1 MDKNPAPGNDTPLEP
16 APSEIVPARP
26 IDPRQQAVMM
36 LDALGYPTPDMDGL
50 DAALIPED
58 MGEDDVDERLG
69 ASILGSNR
77 IFDGGFLHIDEVEL
91 EMPNGDVVTH
101 EVLRH
106 PGAVAI
112 IAVNE
117 AGQVLLVRQW
127 RTTLERVTLEIPAG
141 KLEPGEDPQDCALRE
156 LQEETG
162 YTAGSIRYLIPVA
175 CAAGYSDEI
184 IHIYLASNLQPG
196 LAHPD
201 QDEFV
206 EPLWMDLSELVD
218 MVLDG
223 RIEDSK
229 TIIGALA
236 WDAIAS
242 RL

>member
-1 MDKNPAPGNDTPLEP
+1 MDKNPAPIESTEP
-16 APSEIVPARP
+16 VAQPGELAPVRP
-26 IDPRQQAVMM
+26 IDPRQQAAMM
-36 LDALGYPTPDMDGL
+36 LDALGFPVP
-50 DAALIPED
+50 
-58 MGEDDVDERLG
+58 DVDELDAG
-69 ASILGSNR
+69 LIPQESDEGTEHLEATILGSNR
-77 IFDGGFLHIDEVEL
+77 VWDGGFLHVDEVEL
-91 EMPNGDVVTH
+91 KMPNGDVVTH

-141 KLEPGEDPQDCALRE
+141 KLEPGEDPQECALRE

-162 YTAGSIRYLIPVA
+162 YSAGSIRYLIPVA

-184 IHIYLASNLQPG
+184 IHIYLASKLQPG
-196 LAHPD
+196 VAHPD

-206 EPLWMDLSELVD
+206 EPLWMDLNELVD

-223 RIEDSK
+223 HIEDSK